1 MPKPTPGS
9 LATGNLCLFVA
20 IASAA
25 FLEPDN
31 QWWYLLFSVLGI
43 GLNAWWLQRDRGGKE
58 TGSSRPSEDDP
69 SRGPSEDERE
79 RVMQELDEEAERR
92 RKQRDVELN

>member
-1 MPKPTPGS
+1 MFKPTLGS
-9 LATGNLCLFVA
+9 LAIENLCLFVA

-25 FLEPDN
+25 LLSPSN
-31 QWWYLLFSVLGI
+31 HWWFFLFSLIGI
-43 GLNAWWLQRDRGGKE
+43 GLNTWWLKKFRDVKNGGKA
-58 TGSSRPSEDDP
+58 PSLEDEP
-69 SRGPSEDERE
+69 SRSPSEDERE